1 MLSQLLEIVNQ
12 SKKQEDSQPL
22 MPITDTS
29 MKTYKHIFLQVA
41 RGGGGGGELTKEE
54 EIFFQK
60 SLYEGIKQKIYV

>member
-41 RGGGGGGELTKEE
+41 RGGGGGEN
-54 EIFFQK
+54 
-60 SLYEGIKQKIYV
+60 

>member
-22 MPITDTS
+22 MPIRDTS

-41 RGGGGGGELTKEE
+41 RGGGGELTKEE